1 MPGTIVI
8 GGSLA
13 QKPARGGHTWVL
25 LQYLLGFRRLGW
37 DVLLLDR
44 LEPYMCHDAAGR
56 GCSLHES
63 VNLRYLQ
70 SVMARF
76 GLDGN
81 FSVSYDHGRE
91 VVGLGREEV
100 LSRTK
105 NSPFLL
111 NIMGFVDDDE
121 ILAEAPRRVFLDIDP
136 GFGQIWSDLGLH
148 DPFDGHDEFVTI
160 GENVGRHFCK
170 VPTCGREWITTP
182 QPVMLDEWPA
192 SAPAGDRFTT
202 IGAWRGSY
210 GTLEHRGRKYG
221 QRVHE
226 FRRFLELP
234 RLTGHRFEIALDI
247 HAAEVEDLARLH
259 EGGWTLADPGV
270 IGSTPEAYREYIC
283 ASMAELMV
291 AKHIYV
297 ATRSGWF
304 SDRSICYLASG
315 RPVLAQ
321 DTGIR
326 ERYPVGE
333 GLLAFS
339 DLDEAQ
345 AGVEEI
351 ASHPERHRRAA
362 REIAEDRFASDVV
375 LPRLLEKLGLG

>member
-226 FRRFLELP
+226 FRRFLEMP
-234 RLTGHRFEIALDI
+234 SLTRQEFEVALDI
-247 HAAEVEDLARLH
+247 HPDETGDLARLADN
-259 EGGWTLADPGV
+259 GWRLVDPKVVAADP
-270 IGSTPEAYREYIC
+270 IAYRSYIQG
-283 ASMAELMV
+283 SKAEFMV
-291 AKHIYV
+291 AQNMYV
-297 ATRSGWF
+297 EARSGWL
-304 SDRSICYLASG
+304 SDRSLCYLASG
-315 RPVLAQ
+315 RPVVAQ
-321 DTGIR
+321 DTGLDGL
-326 ERYPVGE
+326 YALGE
-333 GLLAFS
+333 GLLTFTT
-339 DLDEAQ
+339 
-345 AGVEEI
+345 VEE
-351 ASHPERHRRAA
+351 ARAAVEDVCRDYGRHARAA
-362 REIAEDRFASDVV
+362 RALAEDCFDSSKV
-375 LPRLLEKLGLG
+375 LQRLLDKLAVA